1 MPIARF
7 GVIAS
12 GADCRSK
19 KTKGSSDMKIM
30 KLLFRCAAVWLV
42 LSAIEHPE
50 YLLAAIAFF
59 ILMGFSFLRWL
70 FKDL

>member
-1 MPIARF
+1 MK
-7 GVIAS
+7 VI
-12 GADCRSK
+12 
-19 KTKGSSDMKIM
+19 
-30 KLLFRCAAVWLV
+30 KLLFRCVAVWLV